1 MATYAKYLLFCC
13 LALGNF
19 RAVAVDGGD
28 ILDDMLGAA
37 PTVAPVATVAPVTPT
52 PAAIISPN
60 KPQCAV
66 DLIGVLICACL
77 MAQVIT
83 YSTADCAQPGQVSSV
98 CASDVAS
105 LVSQTAGMSGIFSD
119 AVFSCGNID
128 GSCPQTIS
136 NAISETADATNSII
150 EMEDTCFDRFY
161 CTCQVFSFMSSA
173 IRAAKNIETAVFQC
187 KPSDDGDGDD
197 GDDGDAGDGDDGDG
211 DAGSD
216 GDGDGDGDGSAA
228 SNQAPPDLTPEQ
240 VAQLYP
246 NGAPTGSGGRRLT
259 KSAALLR
266 GGVAPSSHISFSRS
280 VLPPTAHGLE

>member
-66 DLIGVLICACL
+66 DLTGVIYDLCL
-77 MAQVIT
+77 MAQFIT
-83 YSTADCAQPGQVSSV
+83 YSTADCAQPGQVSSI

-105 LVSQTAGMSGIFSD
+105 LVRRTAEGSGYLSD

-136 NAISETADATNSII
+136 NAISKTADASNSII
-150 EMEDTCFDRFY
+150 KMEITCFDRFY
-161 CTCQVFSFMSSA
+161 CTYQVFSFMSSA
-173 IRAAKNIETAVFQC
+173 IKAAKNIDTAVFQC
-187 KPSDDGDGDD
+187 EPSDDGDGDD

-246 NGAPTGSGGRRLT
+246 NGAPTESGGRRLT

-266 GGVAPSSHISFSRS
+266 GGVPPSSHISFSRS

>member
-52 PAAIISPN
+52 PAAIFSPN

-66 DLIGVLICACL
+66 DLTGVLSIACF
-77 MAQVIT
+77 MAEFIT
-83 YSTADCAQPGQVSSV
+83 SSTADCAQPGQVSSV
-98 CASDVAS
+98 CAFDVAS
-105 LVSQTAGMSGIFSD
+105 LVSGTAGLSGIFFD

-136 NAISETADATNSII
+136 GAISQTANAANSII
-150 EMEDTCFDRFY
+150 EMEITCFDRFHCIY
-161 CTCQVFSFMSSA
+161 QVFSFMSSA
-173 IRAAKNIETAVFQC
+173 ITAAKNIETAAFQC
-187 KPSDDGDGDD
+187 QPSDDGD

-246 NGAPTGSGGRRLT
+246 NGAPTGSSGRRLT

-266 GGVAPSSHISFSRS
+266 RAVPPSSHISFSRS